1 MLNTMKTLT
10 ILANVTLLFLISFV
24 LVGCGST
31 TGLERSEAIQTSMER
46 VDDNIGEIQSQ
57 VNAVNSSLSELTRR
71 GQGDIKGSFE
81 RFSEEASKLREME
94 REFVKNADRMESN
107 AEAYFEGW
115 SRADEQYENPEIKRR
130 SEERRQEL
138 SQKYDRVNQ
147 NSNSVK
153 QDLRSYVSDINEIE
167 TFLSN
172 DLTSQ
177 GINSIASVS
186 NEAVNKGDRLSSELG
201 SLQTAIAST
210 RDEMRHG
217 GLTMN

>member
-1 MLNTMKTLT
+1 MKTSIT
-10 ILANVTLLFLISFV
+10 SGIFIFLISIL

-31 TGLERSEAIQTSMER
+31 TGLERSEAIQTSMES
-46 VDDNIGEIQSQ
+46 VDENIGGILSQ

-94 REFVKNADRMESN
+94 REFVRNADRMESN

-115 SRADEQYENPEIKRR
+115 TRSDDQYENPEIKRR

-138 SQKYDRVNQ
+138 SQKYERVNQ
-147 NSNSVK
+147 NSESVK

-186 NEAVNKGDRLSSELG
+186 GEAVNKGERLSSELG
-201 SLQTAIAST
+201 SLQSAIAST
-210 RDEMRHG
+210 REEMRHG